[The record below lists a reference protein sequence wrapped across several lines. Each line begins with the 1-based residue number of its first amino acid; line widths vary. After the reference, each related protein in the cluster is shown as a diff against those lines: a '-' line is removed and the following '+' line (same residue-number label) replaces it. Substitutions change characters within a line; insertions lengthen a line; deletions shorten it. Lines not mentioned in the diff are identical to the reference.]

1 MNRRQTGAEKER
13 LAGAYLLSQGY
24 DILQYNF
31 RCRQAEIDIVARE
44 GRYLVFVEVKWR
56 SSLRNGAP
64 EEAVDGRKQARILR
78 AAMFYFARFHVPEDT
93 PVRFDVVAIE
103 GEKIR
108 LIRNAFSF

>member
-44 GRYLVFVEVKWR
+44 GR
-56 SSLRNGAP
+56 
-64 EEAVDGRKQARILR
+64 
-78 AAMFYFARFHVPEDT
+78 
-93 PVRFDVVAIE
+93 
-103 GEKIR
+103 
-108 LIRNAFSF
+108 